1 MVPAGAP
8 RSFWIF
14 DVPGGCPME
23 LTKIHQYLWEIPR
36 TGNMLVPGRVYATPE
51 LLADSKSDESLAQ
64 VRNVAH
70 LPGIV
75 KYSLAMPD
83 IHWGYGFP
91 IGGVAAM
98 RPSDGVISPGGVGYD
113 INCGVRL
120 LATQI
125 VYDEIK
131 AHIPR
136 IVTRLFQSIPA
147 GVGSSGAIPR
157 LSRADQKR
165 ILEKGARW
173 AIEQGYGSPEDI
185 EYTEEGGC
193 LEGAEAEEVSEKA
206 KERGSTQA
214 GTLGSGN
221 HFLEVDVVEEVYLP
235 DVAAAYGLESGTLAF
250 SIHSGSRGLGYQ
262 VCDDFL
268 GVMGKAMRRYG
279 IQIPDRQLAC
289 APIESPEGRR
299 YLAAM
304 AAAANFAWANRQV
317 MMGLV
322 QRTLLEALNISPRE
336 LGFRLVYDVCHNI
349 AKFERHLVDGKAET
363 LCVHRKGATRAF
375 PPGSDQ
381 IPAAYQNWGQP
392 VLIPGDM
399 GTASY
404 VLVGTAQAMEETFG
418 TSCHGAGR
426 VQSRTQALK
435 MGAGRD
441 LFEEMSQRGV
451 KVMATGRRTV
461 AEEMPEAYKNIHSV
475 VDAIVMAGISRK
487 VARLR
492 PVGVVKG

>member
-1 MVPAGAP
+1 
-8 RSFWIF
+8 
-14 DVPGGCPME
+14 
-23 LTKIHQYLWEIPR
+23 
-36 TGNMLVPGRVYATPE
+36 MLVPGRVYATRE
-51 LLADSKSDESLAQ
+51 LLADSKSDESLEQ
-64 VRNVAH
+64 VCNVAH

-98 RPSDGVISPGGVGYD
+98 RPSEGVISPGGVGYD

-120 LATQI
+120 VATQLT
-125 VYDEIK
+125 YDEIRE
-131 AHIPR
+131 HIPR
-136 IVTRLFQSIPA
+136 IITRLFQTVPA

-165 ILEKGARW
+165 ILETGARW
-173 AIEQGYGSPEDI
+173 AIQRGYGSPEDI
-185 EYTEEGGC
+185 EYTEERGC
-193 LEGAEAEEVSEKA
+193 LEGADAEEVSEKA

-221 HFLEVDVVEEVYLP
+221 HFLEVDVIDEVYLP
-235 DVAAAYGLESGTLAF
+235 DVAEAYGLALGNLAF
-250 SIHSGSRGLGYQ
+250 CIHSGSRGLGYQ

-268 GVMGKAMRRYG
+268 GVMGKAMRKYG

-322 QRTLLEALNISPRE
+322 ERVLLEALSISPKE

-349 AKFERHLVDGKAET
+349 AKFERHFVDGNEET

-381 IPAAYQNWGQP
+381 IPAAYRDWGQP

-404 VLVGTAQAMEETFG
+404 VLAGTSQAMEETFG

-426 VQSRTQALK
+426 VKSRTQALK
-435 MGAGRD
+435 MGEGRD

-475 VDAIVMAGISRK
+475 VDAIVMAGISRR